1 MSEHQEKKKR
11 KAQKALIK
19 PQPLQ
24 KSEEKPKRSL
34 KTALKEIWGQKE
46 NRFLV
51 ICAIGLL
58 IIFLSTDLPGRLGLY
73 VQSAIVVLIVM
84 NYILRSVLL
93 NGKTQKESTEEKEV
107 TKSEENT

>member
-11 KAQKALIK
+11 KAQRALSKSQPVQK
-19 PQPLQ
+19 P
-24 KSEEKPKRSL
+24 EAKPKRSL
-34 KTALKEIWGQKE
+34 MTALKEIWGQEE
-46 NRFLV
+46 NRFLA

-58 IIFLSTDLPGRLGLY
+58 IIFFSTSLPGKLGLY

-84 NYILRSVLL
+84 NYILRSVILK
-93 NGKTQKESTEEKEV
+93 GKTQEENTEEKEV